1 MKRIR
6 VIILT
11 SMGLLPKQQY
21 YFKRIHCFQRLLLN
35 LVYCKNL
42 GELMSANSVRKVK
55 EIYDWFTCSI
65 LLTVP
70 MVHFV
75 NHLNIFCNPIV
86 LCRQQNEYFSAKGIY
101 MFC

>member
-1 MKRIR
+1 
-6 VIILT
+6 
-11 SMGLLPKQQY
+11 MGLLPKKQY
-21 YFKRIHCFQRLLLN
+21 YFKRLLRN

-42 GELMSANSVRKVK
+42 SELMPANSVRKLK

-65 LLTVP
+65 LLTVH

-75 NHLNIFCNPIV
+75 DHLNIFCNPIV
-86 LCRQQNEYFSAKGIY
+86 FCRQQNEYIAAQEIY